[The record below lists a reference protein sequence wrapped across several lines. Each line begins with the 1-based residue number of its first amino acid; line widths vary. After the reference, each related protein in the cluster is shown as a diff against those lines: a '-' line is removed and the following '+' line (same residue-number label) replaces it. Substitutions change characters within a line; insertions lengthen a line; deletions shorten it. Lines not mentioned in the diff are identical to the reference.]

1 MRLLSW
7 IVTLGAAGL
16 VVVAGVGFYLFQHFS
31 ADLPDYS
38 HLAEYQPP
46 TTTRVHAGD
55 GRVLSEFAVQQ
66 RVFVPIETIPLRV
79 RNAFI
84 SAEDQNFYSHPGIDF
99 RSVARAALTNLS
111 QLGQNRRPEGASTI
125 TQQVAKNFLL
135 TNEVS
140 LERKVREALL
150 AFRIEQTLSKDQIL
164 ELYLNEIYL
173 GGGAYGVAAA
183 ALLYFNKSLDNL
195 TLAEAAYLAALPKA
209 PNNYHPTRRTEQAV
223 IRRNWVLGRMRED
236 GFITPEEARAAM
248 EQPLETRSRTEA
260 EVARA
265 DYFTEDVR
273 REIMRQFGADA
284 LYEGGLSVRTSLV
297 PELQRFADDALRN
310 GVLTYDRRFGWR
322 GPLENIEIDDEGWLI
337 PLRRVE
343 RPEGAEGW
351 DLAIVLDD
359 EIAEEV
365 PIGLSDGSR
374 GRIPME
380 ELRWARPQLEDR
392 RVGNEPSHPSD
403 VLALGDVILV
413 ERLDRQEENTEARDA
428 ESSESE
434 AAEDGAAEG
443 ETAEDGTAEDDSGED
458 KTAEDAPAPR
468 YALRQIPEVN
478 GALVALDPHTGRVL
492 AMSGGFSYELSEFNR
507 ASQANRQTGS
517 SFKPFVYLAA
527 LENGFTPSSIILD
540 APFVINQGPG
550 QGQWRPSNYSNRYYG
565 PTPLRVGVELSRNL
579 MTVRLAQNVGM
590 DKVVDVAERF
600 DLLDNPPPVLSLALG
615 AGETTALRI
624 TSAYAMLV
632 NGGKRITPT
641 LIDRVQ
647 DRHGKTIYR
656 HESRSC
662 DGCNLEGDYDGS
674 PPPVLTDTRE
684 QIVDSAAAYQ
694 IVSMLEGVVQRGTAT
709 SVRAVGKPLAGK
721 TGTTNDYKDAWFVGF
736 SPDLAVGVY
745 IGFDQPAYLGPRQS
759 GGAVAAPIFRDFMMA
774 ALEDEPATPFRV
786 PDSVRLVR
794 VVRDT
799 GEPASQ
805 SGRGV
810 IWEAFKEGTGP
821 GDGPGLLDGAP
832 LGSAAAAP
840 PAIGGMDDSG
850 SGAGGLY

>member
-1 MRLLSW
+1 MMRLLSW

-66 RVFVPIETIPLRV
+66 RVFVPIETVPLRV
-79 RNAFI
+79 RHAFI

-195 TLAEAAYLAALPKA
+195 TLAESAYLAALPKA
-209 PNNYHPTRRTEQAV
+209 PNNYHPTRRTEQAI
-223 IRRNWVLGRMRED
+223 IRRNWVLGRMRDD
-236 GFITPEEARAAM
+236 GFITPDEARAAM
-248 EQPLETRSRTEA
+248 AEPLETRSRTEA

-273 REIMRQFGADA
+273 REIMRQFGSDA

-297 PELQRFADDALRN
+297 PELQRYADDALRN
-310 GVLTYDRRFGWR
+310 GVLDYDRRFGWR
-322 GPLENIEIDDEGWLI
+322 GPLQNIEIGDEGWLI

-359 EIAEEV
+359 EIVEEV
-365 PIGLSDGSR
+365 PIGLADGNR

-392 RVGNEPSHPSD
+392 RVGNEPSRPSD

-413 ERLDRQEENTEARDA
+413 ERLESEEESAEASEDA
-428 ESSESE
+428 ESEDGESGETEAGETESGE
-434 AAEDGAAEG
+434 AAEE
-443 ETAEDGTAEDDSGED
+443 
-458 KTAEDAPAPR
+458 APAPR

-527 LENGFTPSSIILD
+527 LEQGFTPSSIILD

-550 QGQWRPSNYSNRYYG
+550 QGQWRPTNYSSQYYG

-590 DKVVDVAERF
+590 DEVVDLSERF
-600 DLLDNPPPVLSLALG
+600 NLLDNPPPVLSLALG

-624 TSAYAMLV
+624 TAAYAMLV
-632 NGGKRITPT
+632 NGGKRIMPT

-647 DRHGKTIYR
+647 DRHGQTIYR

-662 DGCNLEGDYDGS
+662 DDCNLEGDYDGS

-684 QIVDSAAAYQ
+684 QVVDSASAYQ

-709 SVRAVGKPLAGK
+709 SVRAVGKPIAGK
-721 TGTTNDYKDAWFVGF
+721 TGTTNDHKDAWFVGF

-745 IGFDQPAYLGPRQS
+745 IGFDQPAYLGPRQT
-759 GGAVAAPIFRDFMMA
+759 GGAVAAPIFRDFMTA

-799 GEPASQ
+799 GEAASG

-821 GDGPGLLDGAP
+821 GDGPGMLDGAP

-840 PAIGGMDDSG
+840 PAVGGMDDSA